1 MIKKICPNFTHL
13 SSCTLH
19 KFESLRGIK
28 AGYRLRL
35 ISLIRKG
42 RVKRGV
48 CPFYGLLAHKML
60 NQNLVASKFS
70 FLLEKQ
76 LR

>member
-28 AGYRLRL
+28 AGHRLRL
-35 ISLIRKG
+35 ISYQEGEGKTRSLSVLWLTG
-42 RVKRGV
+42 T
-48 CPFYGLLAHKML
+48 
-60 NQNLVASKFS
+60 QNAESKFS
-70 FLLEKQ
+70 CL
-76 LR
+76 